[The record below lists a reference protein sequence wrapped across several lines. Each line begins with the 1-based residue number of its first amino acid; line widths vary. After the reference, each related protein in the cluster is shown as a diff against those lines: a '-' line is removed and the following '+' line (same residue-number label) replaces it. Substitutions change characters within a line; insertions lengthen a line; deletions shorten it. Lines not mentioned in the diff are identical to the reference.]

1 MVHYIPLYF
10 HGIPIRIPKFAVMLT
25 SHVKKHIFSGY
36 ISFFFFNHYIIL
48 YPHMNRFFLETNV
61 AGAARAAQ
69 CGVPQLQRVTEK
81 PGGGVSNR
89 EILNVKIWLYYLC
102 CLFFLNPF
110 LSYIYNIYIWFY
122 IYIYDIYMIYIY
134 IWYIWYIYMI
144 YIYDIY
150 GIYIC
155 GIYDIYI
162 VSIYHCFM
170 CCSCECMFV
179 LISIEL
185 FLDGFV
191 MIRPRL
197 HERIKAL
204 KWRSY
209 GGFEWENPRTHWW
222 IFLDLWLLPMEPGLS
237 WVDAVSISVPRGVI
251 SNVSDRWHVGV
262 IFDQTFIFGGSA
274 LSCWM

>member
-1 MVHYIPLYF
+1 
-10 HGIPIRIPKFAVMLT
+10 
-25 SHVKKHIFSGY
+25 
-36 ISFFFFNHYIIL
+36 
-48 YPHMNRFFLETNV
+48 
-61 AGAARAAQ
+61 
-69 CGVPQLQRVTEK
+69 
-81 PGGGVSNR
+81 
-89 EILNVKIWLYYLC
+89 
-102 CLFFLNPF
+102 
-110 LSYIYNIYIWFY
+110 
-122 IYIYDIYMIYIY
+122 
-134 IWYIWYIYMI
+134 
-144 YIYDIY
+144 
-150 GIYIC
+150 
-155 GIYDIYI
+155 
-162 VSIYHCFM
+162 M

-262 IFDQTFIFGGSA
+262 IFELGRYMKCSKNKHSSLVVVPLVVGCSFKQFCFPSLPGRLFHAYLKKRLRTAPPNQIHIINPHRYLLFNLHLHDFSVVPMTSWIVPQWSSVILRRNGAQRRYRGRIRSFSEAKGFGFIDCPESGPLGHWAIGRSSHGHF
-274 LSCWM
+274 